1 MKKMDGAKAYGGTE
15 AMVVIASWHRSLD
28 IIRPPG
34 SLSDKLPSPEVLA
47 PALAA
52 HQTSTH
58 WADCDNTLTD
68 HS

>member
-1 MKKMDGAKAYGGTE
+1 MKKMDGAQACGGTE
-15 AMVVIASWHRSLD
+15 ATVVIASWQRSLD
-28 IIRPPG
+28 SIRAPG

-52 HQTSTH
+52 HQTPTR